1 MRAEKGVP
9 SRYAVGCR
17 SMFRGGKEQ
26 ALADNYEKTIYLVV
40 GLACP
45 CRLVCGAKQIH
56 CARNR
61 GLLFA

>member
-1 MRAEKGVP
+1 
-9 SRYAVGCR
+9 
-17 SMFRGGKEQ
+17 MFRGGKEQ